1 MIKINRETKIGFV
14 AVITIALLVW
24 GVNFLKGKNVFK
36 NSKEMH
42 ALFNQV
48 DGLTDNAPVILN
60 GMKIGQVYSIR
71 MLSHKQNRVLVSF
84 DLGEKYFIPVGS
96 KAVIYSMDLLG
107 TKAIR
112 IDISNQLQ
120 GHIEGDTL
128 ASEYDNG
135 LSELLTPIRIE
146 AENIMRSVDTLLLN
160 INRVFDGKSQDNLRA
175 SLANIE
181 ATTNNLRYLTERN
194 GSLSTS
200 LSNLQ
205 SITANISASN
215 QQITN
220 IIGNLSQ
227 LSDSLAQSQLQ
238 TAINNLSIALA
249 EISQLLDNV
258 NNGKGT
264 LGQLAENDSLYHSL
278 NTLSTELSSLLRDYH
293 SNPSKYMYLQIGFG
307 KNKNK

>member
-1 MIKINRETKIGFV
+1 MIKINRETKIGLV

-36 NSKEMH
+36 NSKELY
-42 ALFNQV
+42 ALFGQV

-71 MLSHKQNRVLVSF
+71 MLANKQNRVLVSF
-84 DLGEKYFIPVGS
+84 DVGEKYFIPFGS

-112 IDISNQLQ
+112 IDISNQQQ
-120 GHIEGDTL
+120 GHQEGDTL
-128 ASEYDNG
+128 TSEYDNG

-160 INRVFDGKSQDNLRA
+160 VNRVFDGKSQDNLRA

-181 ATTNNLRYLTERN
+181 ATTNNLQYLTDRN
-194 GSLSTS
+194 GSLSGS
-200 LSNLQ
+200 LANLQ

-215 QQITN
+215 QQITRL
-220 IIGNLSQ
+220 IGNLSQ
-227 LSDSLAQSQLQ
+227 LSDSLAQSQLRS
-238 TAINNLSIALA
+238 AIDNLSVALTD
-249 EISQLLDNV
+249 ISQLLNSV
-258 NNGKGT
+258 NSGKGT

-278 NTLSTELSSLLRDYH
+278 NTLSAELSSLLKDYH
-293 SNPSKYMYLQIGFG
+293 ANPAKYMYLQIGFG